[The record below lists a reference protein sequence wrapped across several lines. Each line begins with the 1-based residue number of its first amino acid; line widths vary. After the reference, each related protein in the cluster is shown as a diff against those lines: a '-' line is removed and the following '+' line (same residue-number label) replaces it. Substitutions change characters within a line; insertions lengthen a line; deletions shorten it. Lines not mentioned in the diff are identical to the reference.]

1 VPDVV
6 ELVIDMSNGE
16 NGVVG
21 TGGKAGRPGGN
32 EGNDGPQTFF
42 ISSPI
47 ANGERKLFDLDLKL
61 VARMLGHLCSCIS
74 TSDCR

>member
-1 VPDVV
+1 MPDVV

-42 ISSPI
+42 ISSP
-47 ANGERKLFDLDLKL
+47 LKIYEL
-61 VARMLGHLCSCIS
+61 KFLIYVYCIS
-74 TSDCR
+74 F